1 MHAGI
6 AVRRWIELAGELM
19 SHMGVRVVTM
29 TTAAAACSL
38 LLLQLCGC
46 VAVAAAL
53 PMKGGG
59 GGGGEGAY
67 LRYKDP
73 KQPLN
78 TRIDDLLRRMT
89 LAEKIGQMSQI
100 ERENATADVVNKYL
114 IGMCIYATMRVCMY
128 VYIYVRIRA
137 SCHS

>member
-1 MHAGI
+1 
-6 AVRRWIELAGELM
+6 
-19 SHMGVRVVTM
+19 VV
-29 TTAAAACSL
+29 TTAAACL

-46 VAVAAAL
+46 VAIAAAL
-53 PMKGGG
+53 PMKDGGG
-59 GGGGEGAY
+59 GGGGY

-78 TRIDDLLRRMT
+78 TRIDDLLERMT

-114 IGMCIYATMRVCMY
+114 IGLCIY
-128 VYIYVRIRA
+128 
-137 SCHS
+137 

>member
-1 MHAGI
+1 M
-6 AVRRWIELAGELM
+6 V
-19 SHMGVRVVTM
+19 
-29 TTAAAACSL
+29 TTAAACL

-46 VAVAAAL
+46 VAIAAAL
-53 PMKGGG
+53 PMKDGGG
-59 GGGGEGAY
+59 GGY

-78 TRIDDLLRRMT
+78 TRIDDLLGRMT

-114 IGMCIYATMRVCMY
+114 IGLCIY
-128 VYIYVRIRA
+128 
-137 SCHS
+137 